1 MQELWRTR
9 EISQDFHNPETAHR
23 GQITR
28 AFWDL
33 KAESDVRLPRQMIK
47 LRRLDF
53 VDDAA
58 NRGGVGEIRIV
69 QEQFLLIDIIVA
81 IERLQSRSFQRTAA
95 ADDAMNFVAFFEQKF
110 GQVGTVLTCDSG
122 DERTHSRQSS
132 VGSEIQE
139 DKLAVVS
146 VGGWNG

>member
-1 MQELWRTR
+1 MQKLRRTR

-28 AFWDL
+28 AFGDF
-33 KAESDVRLPRQMIK
+33 KAEADVRLPRQVIE

-58 NRGGVGEIRIV
+58 NRGGVGEICIV
-69 QEQFLLIDIIVA
+69 QKQFLLVNVVVA
-81 IERLQSRSFQRTAA
+81 VKRLQTSSFQRTAA
-95 ADDAMNFVAFFEQKF
+95 THDAMNFVAFFEQKF

-122 DERTHSRQSS
+122 Y
-132 VGSEIQE
+132 
-139 DKLAVVS
+139 
-146 VGGWNG
+146 